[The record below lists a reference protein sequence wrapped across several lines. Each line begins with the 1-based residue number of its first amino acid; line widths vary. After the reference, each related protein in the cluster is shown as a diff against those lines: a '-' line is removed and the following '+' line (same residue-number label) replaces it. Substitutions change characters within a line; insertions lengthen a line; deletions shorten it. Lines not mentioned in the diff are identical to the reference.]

1 VEAVTEQPHGARA
14 EWRAARCSCGDCRA
28 AHAAYEKH
36 RVRETA
42 YGRWRPFVDAASAR
56 AHVEGLQAAGMGW
69 RRVARTAGLT
79 PGVVRRLVYGN
90 PGRAPSQRI
99 RPDTAAK
106 ILAVTLDL
114 ADRQLVD
121 AAGTRRR
128 IQALVAIGWSQTR
141 IATRLDMLVTNLITL
156 SRRDRVTVAKRRA
169 VAKLYDELWNVEP
182 PAGTRWER
190 ISVIRAQNLARR
202 EGWPRP
208 MDWDDDRI
216 DDPTPTQAERAT
228 VAHRMAA
235 AGASVHAICRTLRA
249 DRRTVLKILEA
260 A

>member
-1 VEAVTEQPHGARA
+1 VTTRAHGTRA
-14 EWRAARCSCGDCRA
+14 MHTAERCSCDDCKA
-28 AHAAYEKH
+28 VHAAYEM
-36 RVRETA
+36 RRQRQTA
-42 YGRWRPFVDAASAR
+42 YGRWNPFVDAAPAR
-56 AHVEGLQAAGMGW
+56 AHVQALRDAGMGW
-69 RRVARTAGLT
+69 RRIADHAGLSQR
-79 PGVVRRLVYGN
+79 VVSMLLHGRT
-90 PGRAPSQRI
+90 GRAPTKRI
-99 RPDTAAK
+99 RPETAERL
-106 ILAVTLDL
+106 LAVTLDL

-128 IQALVAIGWSQTR
+128 IQALVAVGWSQTR
-141 IATRLDMLVTNLITL
+141 LADHLGILVTNLISVT
-156 SRRDRVTVAKRRA
+156 RRDRVTVAKRRA